1 MYMSEHTISLGAH
14 GYSEVESDW
23 LCPEYSQMFLILPA
37 DFADKNAIVLVT
49 VEMAHLPSL

>member
-1 MYMSEHTISLGAH
+1 MYRSEHTVSSVAH

-23 LCPEYSQMFLILPA
+23 LCPEYSQMFLILPV